1 MFRGAY
7 TKRRLLVLSLL
18 LALAATAPAQTYNW
32 RVADFKDTIS
42 IAADGTAL
50 VSEKITLVFV
60 GQWHGIHRTIPV
72 EYPGAQGTTTR
83 SFSMS

>member
-72 EYPGAQGTTTR
+72 E
-83 SFSMS
+83 

>member
-7 TKRRLLVLSLL
+7 TNRRLLVIFLL
-18 LALAATAPAQTYNW
+18 LALAATASAQAHNW

-42 IAADGTAL
+42 IAGDGTAL

-60 GQWHGIHRTIPV
+60 G
-72 EYPGAQGTTTR
+72 
-83 SFSMS
+83 

>member
-1 MFRGAY
+1 MSRGAF

-18 LALAATAPAQTYNW
+18 LALAAAASAQIHSW

-50 VSEKITLVFV
+50 LSEK
-60 GQWHGIHRTIPV
+60 
-72 EYPGAQGTTTR
+72 
-83 SFSMS
+83 